1 MITKKH
7 IPKIRFKGFD
17 EDWEIKPLEEIFL
30 RIRNA
35 FVGTATPY
43 YVSRG
48 HFYLESNNIKNG
60 LINRKTEIFI
70 NDDFHYKQK
79 DKWLKTGDIVMV
91 QSGHVGHSAVIPQE
105 LNNSAAHALIM
116 FTNYKQETN
125 PYFLNYQFLTDKVKL
140 KIDKVTTG
148 NTIKHILS
156 SDMKL
161 FECSFADIGEQN
173 KVGAFFQSIDQT
185 ISLQR
190 RKYEQTQTLKK
201 SLLSK
206 MFPKAGQTQPEIRLQ
221 GFGGDWIEMEL
232 GDIGY
237 TYTGLSGK
245 TKADFGHGQAM
256 YITYMNVYSNA
267 IASTSMLEAVD
278 KDDSQNLVKKGDVLF
293 TTSSET
299 PEEVGMSSVWQ
310 HDLHLVYLN
319 SFCFGFRLKEKVDS
333 NYLAFMLRSNKVRAD
348 ISLLAQGISRYN
360 ISKRAM
366 MKIKVPLPSLREQAA
381 IGQFFEQVDETIVLQ
396 AKQLKILENIKKSLL
411 AKMFV

>member
-1 MITKKH
+1 MNKSNT
-7 IPKIRFKGFD
+7 PQIRFNGFS

-125 PYFLNYQFLTDKVKL
+125 PYFLNYQFLTEKTKL

-161 FECSFADIGEQN
+161 FECSFSDIGEQN
-173 KVGAFFQSIDQT
+173 KIGVFFQNIDQT
-185 ISLQR
+185 ILLQR
-190 RKYEQTQTLKK
+190 RKHKQMQTLKQ
-201 SLLSK
+201 SLLAK
-206 MFPKAGQTQPEIRLQ
+206 MFPQVGKNEPDIRLK
-221 GFGGDWIEMEL
+221 GFSGDCVEVRL
-232 GDIGY
+232 GDISNTTIGEFVIKTRQSANGAY
-237 TYTGLSGK
+237 PVYNGGISYTGHYS
-245 TKADFGHGQAM
+245 DFNSEANKIVISARGANAGFVNIVRKRYWAG
-256 YITYMNVYSNA
+256 NSCYSVE
-267 IASTSMLEAVD
+267 IDIKETSINFLYYFI
-278 KDDSQNLVKKGDVLF
+278 KQNQHLF
-293 TTSSET
+293 TDYQQAANI
-299 PEEVGMSSVWQ
+299 PSV
-310 HDLHLVYLN
+310 
-319 SFCFGFRLKEKVDS
+319 
-333 NYLAFMLRSNKVRAD
+333 
-348 ISLLAQGISRYN
+348 
-360 ISKRAM
+360 SKRDVEEF
-366 MKIKVPLPSLREQAA
+366 KINLPNLLEEQTA
-381 IGQFFEQVDETIVLQ
+381 IGEFFKQFDDTLTLQ
-396 AKQLKILENIKKSLL
+396 AKQLKTLENIKKALL

>member
-7 IPKIRFKGFD
+7 IPEIRFKGFD
-17 EDWEIKPLEEIFL
+17 EDWEVKPLEEIFL

-173 KVGAFFQSIDQT
+173 KIGTFFQNIDQV
-185 ISLQR
+185 ILLQR
-190 RKYEQTQTLKK
+190 RKHKQMHTLKQ
-201 SLLSK
+201 SLLAK
-206 MFPKAGQTQPEIRLQ
+206 MFPRTGQTKPEVRLK
-221 GFGGDWIEMEL
+221 GFSDDWVESNL
-232 GDIGY
+232 GDLAQIRRGASPRPIQDPKWFDKNSKVGWLRISDVSKQEGRIYNIEQRLSLEGQAQTLVLNVPHLILSIAATIGKPVVNY
-237 TYTGLSGK
+237 VPTGIHDGFVVFLDL
-245 TKADFGHGQAM
+245 KADKEFLFQWLEVFRVEWQKLGQ
-256 YITYMNVYSNA
+256 SG
-267 IASTSMLEAVD
+267 
-278 KDDSQNLVKKGDVLF
+278 SQIN
-293 TTSSET
+293 
-299 PEEVGMSSVWQ
+299 
-310 HDLHLVYLN
+310 LN
-319 SFCFGFRLKEKVDS
+319 SEIVKRQS
-333 NYLAFMLRSNKVRAD
+333 IMLPP
-348 ISLLAQGISRYN
+348 LLE
-360 ISKRAM
+360 
-366 MKIKVPLPSLREQAA
+366 EQTA
-381 IGQFFEQVDETIVLQ
+381 IGQFF
-396 AKQLKILENIKKSLL
+396 KQLDNTLALQSKKIKVLENIKKSLL
-411 AKMFV
+411 AKIFV